1 MIKPPTPADEQ
12 SRLLQ
17 LRALDL
23 LDTDPDERFDR
34 MTRMA
39 QRVFDVPIALVSL
52 VDTDRQ
58 WFKSRQGLEA
68 GETPRDVSFC
78 GHTILGDET
87 MVIPNAPLD
96 ERFCDNPLVVNDPD
110 IRFYAGCPIRAPD
123 GSRIGTFCVIDRRPR
138 ELSDDDKIMLRD
150 LAQMVE
156 REIASVALATID
168 ELTGLT
174 NRRGFKIIGAQA
186 LAACR
191 RAGQPACMLAVD
203 LDRFKEIND
212 RHGHATG
219 DWALVEMAGILKS
232 VYRESDLIARLG
244 GDEFCAL
251 LTGTPRENLGRP
263 LAVLQD
269 RVNRW
274 NSDTRM
280 PFRLEYSAGV
290 VAYDPERHDSM
301 ESLLRD
307 ADSDMYVQKRHARRS
322 AAG

>member
-12 SRLLQ
+12 SRLLR

-23 LDTDPDERFDR
+23 LDTNPDERFDR
-34 MTRMA
+34 LTRMA
-39 QRVFDVPIALVSL
+39 QRLFDVPIALVSL

-58 WFKSRQGLEA
+58 WFKSRQGLDA
-68 GETPRDVSFC
+68 DETPRDISFC

-96 ERFCDNPLVVNDPD
+96 ERFCNNPLVVNDPD
-110 IRFYAGCPIRAPD
+110 IRFYAGCPVRAPD
-123 GSRIGTFCVIDRRPR
+123 GSRIGTFCIIDRRPR
-138 ELSDDDKIMLRD
+138 ELSREDKTMLRD
-150 LAQMVE
+150 LAKMVE
-156 REIASVALATID
+156 REIASIELATID

-174 NRRGFKIIGAQA
+174 NRRGFKIIGTQA

-191 RAGQPACMLAVD
+191 RAERPASMLAVD
-203 LDRFKEIND
+203 LDHFKEIND

-232 VYRESDLIARLG
+232 IYRESDLIARLG

-251 LTGTPRENLGRP
+251 LTGTGPEHLGRP

-290 VAYDPERHDSM
+290 VAFDPERHTTV
-301 ESLLRD
+301 ECLLRD
-307 ADSDMYVQKRHARRS
+307 ADSEMYVQKRQARRS